1 MKDNGRHFTVIA
13 GCSHRDAVLLLDG
26 AADLSLDLLGG
37 LLAAGLGHGQA
48 HRGILGGAARL
59 VHGQALQPITGQ
71 Y

>member
-1 MKDNGRHFTVIA
+1 M
-13 GCSHRDAVLLLDG
+13 LLLDG

-71 Y
+71 YQR

>member
-1 MKDNGRHFTVIA
+1 MTTYYSIA
-13 GCSHRDAVLLLDG
+13 GSPHRDAVLLLDG

-48 HRGILGGAARL
+48 
-59 VHGQALQPITGQ
+59 VQPITGQ